1 MEPIKYVNEH
11 LLPGQ
16 IGHILIV
23 LGFVA
28 SIVAAISYFFATRD
42 QMNNIGSEDSSWK
55 LMGRI
60 SFSVHSLSVFGVI
73 GIIFYIM
80 LNQYFEYWYAF
91 EHVSKSLDQRYIFSA
106 FWEGQEGS
114 FLLWMFW
121 HVVLGLIL
129 MVKGKEWETST
140 LAVVALVQI
149 FLSSMLL
156 GLHFGP
162 NDFKIGSNP
171 LALVRDVQN
180 IPLFANPNYKIPDGQ
195 GLNALLQNYW
205 MTIHPPTLFLGF
217 ASTLIPF
224 AFAIAGLWTKRHK
237 SWIKPMLPW
246 ALFSGAILGTGILM
260 GGAWAYEALSFG
272 GYWAWDPVENMSLV
286 PWIVLIAGIHTAL
299 VARSTGYSIKATY
312 IFMILTFVMIV
323 YSTFLTRSGVLG
335 DTSVHAFTEMGL
347 EWQLVIFLFFFI
359 ILGFGLYF
367 ARSKSI
373 PTKDKEES
381 LYAREFWMFVGS
393 LVLIFSAVLITFTTS
408 IPVYNKIA
416 TFFNPDMIPVS
427 APEDVIGHYNKYQIW
442 IAVFIGL
449 LAAISQFLRYKEQ
462 STLKSSHFK
471 KIGIHFGI
479 SALIAIA
486 LTWFSTTIVNINAWQ
501 YVILMWASIF
511 AIITNADYL
520 VTVIKGNWKVY
531 GSALSH
537 IGFGIMIIG
546 TMASGLN
553 KDIISAKTLMNVNLI
568 EGFSEDDA
576 GKNVLLR
583 KNLPTQMGDY
593 LVTYYNDTIDR
604 QMRFFDINYKRLND
618 DKEVVEEFNLR
629 PNILYDKG
637 FTKIEASNPST
648 KHYVHRDIFT
658 HISALPRAEMEPQFA
673 KELED
678 SLQYLK
684 YDIGL
689 GDTTFTENYYVVFEE
704 YDRNPITASYR
715 PMQGDVAVGAKLVVR
730 KVDSD
735 SSWTAMPVYLQR
747 GNSQYEVADKIPE
760 LKFKVKFSQDYFK
773 LNSDLA
779 YKSYNLKQGE
789 SIKIGKYEISFDQF
803 KKDIDRKKYG
813 IISDVAVGA
822 MLKVKDTENDI
833 DTTVT
838 PIFFLKG
845 NQSLNIPEEIRSM
858 GLKFQF
864 ASLDPSNGLITM
876 LIADNLPSD
885 DKVIVEIA
893 ENALHDYV
901 VLQAIVFPG
910 INLFW
915 LGSIM
920 MMIGLSMSMWKRNVE
935 NKK

>member
-1 MEPIKYVNEH
+1 LEPIKYVNEH

-28 SIVAAISYFFATRD
+28 SVVATLSYFYATRE
-42 QMNNIGSEDSSWK
+42 QMNNLGGEKSSWK
-55 LMGRI
+55 SMGRA
-60 SFSVHSLSVFGVI
+60 SFLLHSLCVFGVI

-91 EHVSKSLDQRYIFSA
+91 EHVSKSLDRRYIFSA

-129 MVKGKEWETST
+129 MFRAKEWETST
-140 LAVVALVQI
+140 LTVVALVQV
-149 FLSSMLL
+149 FLSSMIL
-156 GLHFGP
+156 GLYFGP

-180 IPLFANPNYKIPDGQ
+180 IPLFANPNYQIPDGQ

-224 AFAIAGLWTKRHK
+224 AYAIAGLWTGQHK
-237 SWIKPMLPW
+237 SWIKPVLPW

-286 PWIVLIAGIHTAL
+286 PWLVLIAGIHTAL
-299 VARSTGYSIKATY
+299 VSRATGYSIKATY
-312 IFMILTFVMIV
+312 VFMLLTFIMII

-347 EWQLVIFLFFFI
+347 EWQLVIFLLFFI
-359 ILGFGLYF
+359 VLSIALYF
-367 ARSKSI
+367 SRRKGI
-373 PTKDKEES
+373 PTREQEEA
-381 LYAREFWMFVGS
+381 LYSREFWMFVGA
-393 LVLIFSAVLITFTTS
+393 LVLIFSSVLITFTTS
-408 IPVYNKIA
+408 IPVYNKVA
-416 TFFNPDMIPVS
+416 TFFNPNMIPLS
-427 APEDVIGHYNKYQIW
+427 PPEDIVAHYNKYQIW

-449 LAAISQFLRYKEQ
+449 LAGTAQFLRYKEQ
-462 STLKSSHFK
+462 GEAVTNRLK
-471 KIGIHFGI
+471 KIGIRLGVSAAI
-479 SALIAIA
+479 SIV
-486 LTWFSTTIVNINAWQ
+486 LTWLSTMIVNINAWQ
-501 YVILMWASIF
+501 YLILMWASIF
-511 AIITNADYL
+511 AILVNADYL
-520 VTVIKGNWKVY
+520 VFTLKKNWRTY

-568 EGFSEDDA
+568 EGFNPEDA

-604 QMRFFDINYKRLND
+604 QMRYFDINYKRLND
-618 DKEVVEEFNLR
+618 KDEVVEEFNLR

-648 KHYVHRDIFT
+648 KHYVHKDIFT

-673 KELED
+673 QQLED
-678 SLQYLK
+678 SLK
-684 YDIGL
+684 YVKYEIGL
-689 GDTTFTENYYVVFEE
+689 GDTTSTENYSVIFQE
-704 YDRNPITASYR
+704 YDRNPITAGYR
-715 PMQGDVAVGAKLVVR
+715 PMQGDIAVGAKLLV
-730 KVDSD
+730 KKTNSD
-735 SSWTAMPVYLQR
+735 STWTAMPVYLQR
-747 GNSQYEVADKIPE
+747 GSAQYEVADKIPE
-760 LKFKVKFSQDYFK
+760 LKFKVKFSKEYFDLNNK
-773 LNSDLA
+773 LDF
-779 YKSYNLKQGE
+779 KSYNFKQGE
-789 SIKIGKYEISFDQF
+789 TIRIGQYDITFENFNKE
-803 KKDIDRKKYG
+803 IDREKYG
-813 IISDVAVGA
+813 IVSDVAVGA
-822 MLKVKDTENDI
+822 LLRVKDTKSDL

-845 NQSLNIPEEIRSM
+845 NQSLNIPEEIRSVGM
-858 GLKFQF
+858 KFQF
-864 ASLDPSNGLITM
+864 ASLDPSNGTIMM
-876 LIADNLPSD
+876 LIANDLP
-885 DKVIVEIA
+885 KEEKIIVEIA

-920 MMIGLSMSMWKRNVE
+920 MMVGLAMSMWKRYIE
-935 NKK
+935 SKA